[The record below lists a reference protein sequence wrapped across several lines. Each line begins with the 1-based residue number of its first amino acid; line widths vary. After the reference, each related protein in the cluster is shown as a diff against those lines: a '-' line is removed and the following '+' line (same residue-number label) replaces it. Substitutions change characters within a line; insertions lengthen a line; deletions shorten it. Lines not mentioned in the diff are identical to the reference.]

1 MERIK
6 EEVGQA
12 VLHVHQL
19 PLLPGGGD
27 PTGDHTYALQLEG
40 TRLLL
45 VMLSLVLYSPGK
57 PAHQFSGWREMMT
70 SQASM
75 LVVPL
80 ICGLLLTY
88 MEQTQAPPNMMG
100 EKGASLVLGLA
111 SWVWNMLTLGNR
123 NVSST
128 DPVEGE
134 GDISRHWLDPGLAL
148 SQPLHRHSAFT
159 NPYREALFTFSNAPG
174 RVIVLKL

>member
-1 MERIK
+1 MRTVLKFMVERIK

-45 VMLSLVLYSPGK
+45 VMLSPVLYSHGK
-57 PAHQFSGWREMMT
+57 PAHQLSDWREMMT
-70 SQASM
+70 GQASM

-100 EKGASLVLGLA
+100 AAWCLA
-111 SWVWNMLTLGNR
+111 LPVGCNMLTLGNS

-134 GDISRHWLDPGLAL
+134 GDISRH
-148 SQPLHRHSAFT
+148 
-159 NPYREALFTFSNAPG
+159 
-174 RVIVLKL
+174 

>member
-1 MERIK
+1 MFIVRNVLKFMVERIK

-45 VMLSLVLYSPGK
+45 VMLSPVLYSHGK
-57 PAHQFSGWREMMT
+57 PAHQLSDCRDMMT
-70 SQASM
+70 GQASM

-111 SWVWNMLTLGNR
+111 SWVWNMLTLGNS

-134 GDISRHWLDPGLAL
+134 GDISRH
-148 SQPLHRHSAFT
+148 
-159 NPYREALFTFSNAPG
+159 
-174 RVIVLKL
+174 

>member
-1 MERIK
+1 M
-6 EEVGQA
+6 
-12 VLHVHQL
+12 
-19 PLLPGGGD
+19 
-27 PTGDHTYALQLEG
+27 
-40 TRLLL
+40 
-45 VMLSLVLYSPGK
+45 VMLSPVLYSHGK
-57 PAHQFSGWREMMT
+57 PAHQLSDWREMMT
-70 SQASM
+70 GQASM

-134 GDISRHWLDPGLAL
+134 GDISRH
-148 SQPLHRHSAFT
+148 
-159 NPYREALFTFSNAPG
+159 
-174 RVIVLKL
+174 